1 MNDEELK
8 EQTEGTS
15 VAEPVTE
22 PAVEGTSVEDSEVEQ
37 NEEIEEIE
45 LPSVKDVQEQQVVI
59 DSLKEDDELVEVP
72 SEQTHLEEYE
82 RIQDLEEDDE
92 FTKKKLKF
100 KLIFLLFGFI
110 ITTLI
115 YFICKAFDPFK
126 GLSEQTEVQSYAVL
140 NYIKYFMYLMIAVS
154 VASAVFLVLI
164 FCKVKLQITKEK
176 IARIIDILEWIIIF
190 PICIAL
196 TTFCFC
202 FLFTFTVVDGES
214 MQPNFKP
221 NEQLVLTYPKHY
233 NRFDVVVVDVSTEKY
248 PNLKSLYRDDY
259 HSLYIKRIIGMPGD
273 YIEYRPTTISGDEM
287 WTILYI
293 NGEKVDEDFYTDSEK
308 SKYLT
313 FQTARSAYTFKMEE
327 VCEISKE
334 KCVDNGTYLVI
345 PDGYYLILGD
355 NRINSIDSRVIG
367 FVSEDDL
374 VGRISYRSEGMFKLK
389 RI

>member
-8 EQTEGTS
+8 EQT
-15 VAEPVTE
+15 AE

-45 LPSVKDVQEQQVVI
+45 LPSVKDVQEQQVVL
-59 DSLKEDDELVEVP
+59 DSLKEDDESVEVP
-72 SEQTHLEEYE
+72 SEQTHLEEDE
-82 RIQDLEEDDE
+82 RIQNLEEDDE

-126 GLSEQTEVQSYAVL
+126 DLSEQAEIQSYAVL
-140 NYIKYFMYLMIAVS
+140 NYVKYFMYLMIVPS
-154 VASAVFLVLI
+154 IASAVFLVLI
-164 FCKVKLQITKEK
+164 FFKAKLQLTKERL
-176 IARIIDILEWIIIF
+176 ARVVDILEWIIIF

-221 NEQLVLTYPKHY
+221 NEQLVLTYSKNY
-233 NRFDVVVVDVSTEKY
+233 NRFDVVVVDVSAEKY

-293 NGEKVDEDFYTDSEK
+293 NGEKVDEDFYTDSERR
-308 SKYLT
+308 KYLT
-313 FQTARSAYTFKMEE
+313 FQTARSATTFKMEE
-327 VCEISKE
+327 VCNISKE

-345 PDGYYLILGD
+345 PKGYYLILGD
-355 NRINSIDSRVIG
+355 NRTNSIDGRVLG
-367 FVSEDDL
+367 LVSKDDI

-389 RI
+389 RL